1 MHTILRPV
9 PTLKR
14 CALWWVSML
23 LIVAIVLPGAPA
35 SAAPP
40 AQAIDD
46 TSVLRSC
53 ASIDEDAIQ
62 DELNKHTQQI
72 FSDVRTR
79 LNLNEIV
86 ARHWDALGMDEKLNE
101 AAEAGIEG
109 AKRETNGFAR
119 FLSGLNPATAEELA
133 ETVAR
138 HTFTST
144 PFTAALEE
152 LTTSVANEIEMELLS
167 PTVKSYSAAIYCLQT
182 FLDARYSQAMAEAF
196 VSRLHNQVEDVEG
209 IELSPNV
216 LETIEGHLAGIVG
229 ASLIAVTLLTRKVI
243 AELMEEL
250 GERIV
255 GSLGRRIA
263 GDIVKRILGRI
274 GTEVIPIVGWILGA
288 GLFVYDVWS
297 NLDGA
302 LPAIKEGLVAPETK
316 SHIQSEIVAQLD
328 AELQLAE
335 KLPTVA
341 REVADTLYEE
351 WRIVRGQMRTILDL
365 AEQNADFDAFLKEIE
380 SGDSLDRLLA
390 IVDVLPVETR
400 LDTLSA
406 AIANGALAKAISLP
420 TGVVV
425 LVRDTGSIEDA
436 VAWGEIAGRR
446 LNDLVSL
453 EIHKVRAPDTFDHA
467 HLDHVLALRD
477 KWQAQRVLALTNA
490 QLDPLV
496 SLPVPVF
503 ADLAVKFRSEQLG
516 WLADQL
522 PTLSSDTISGAVD
535 AVRSD
540 PALLDKAMAAGTFCG
555 VVVNCKPVPTPT
567 PPGDDGGNDGETGWG
582 DSVWKR
588 ITGFFSNA
596 NWLVWG
602 SVGFIAVVIGMFA
615 LGFLRRVYRY
625 AFGSLD
631 QDERKRR

>member
-1 MHTILRPV
+1 M
-9 PTLKR
+9 
-14 CALWWVSML
+14 
-23 LIVAIVLPGAPA
+23 
-35 SAAPP
+35 
-40 AQAIDD
+40 
-46 TSVLRSC
+46 LRSC

-62 DELNKHTQQI
+62 DELNKRTQQI

-79 LNLNEIV
+79 LHLDEIV
-86 ARHWDALGMDEKLNE
+86 ARHWDALGMDAKLNE

-144 PFTAALEE
+144 PFTAALED
-152 LTTSVANEIEMELLS
+152 LTASVADEIETELLKS
-167 PTVKSYSAAIYCLQT
+167 TVESYSAAISCLQT

-196 VSRLHNQVEDVEG
+196 VASLHNQVEDVEG
-209 IELSPNV
+209 IELSPNA
-216 LETIEGHLAGIVG
+216 LEMIEEHLAAIGGV
-229 ASLIAVTLLTRKVI
+229 SLIAVTQLTRKVI

-250 GERIV
+250 GERII

-263 GDIVKRILGRI
+263 GDLVKRILGRI

-302 LPAIKEGLVAPETK
+302 LPEIKKGLVAPETK

-328 AELQLAE
+328 AELQLAAT
-335 KLPTVA
+335 LPTAA
-341 REVADTLYEE
+341 REVADALYEE
-351 WRIVRGQMRTILDL
+351 WRIVRGQMRTVLDL

-380 SGDSLDRLLA
+380 SGDSLDRLLE
-390 IVDVLPVETR
+390 IVDALPAEAR
-400 LDTLSA
+400 LDAVSA
-406 AIANGALAKAISLP
+406 ALANGALIKAIALP
-420 TGVVV
+420 VGVAA
-425 LVRDTGSIEDA
+425 LVRDTGSIETA
-436 VAWGEIAGRR
+436 AAWGDIAGSR
-446 LNDLVSL
+446 LDDLTRL
-453 EIHKVRAPDTFDHA
+453 EIHKVRAPETFDRA
-467 HLDHVLALRD
+467 HLDPVLALRD

-490 QLDPLV
+490 QIDSLV

-522 PTLSSDTISGAVD
+522 PTLSSDTVSVAVD

-540 PALLDKAMAAGTFCG
+540 RALLDKAMAAGTFCG
-555 VVVNCKPVPTPT
+555 VVVNCIPEPTPT
-567 PPGDDGGNDGETGWG
+567 PPDEDDGDDGGPGEG
-582 DSVWKR
+582 DSVWKK

-615 LGFLRRVYRY
+615 LGFLRRAYRY
-625 AFGSLD
+625 AFGSLG